1 MAAFFVRTTS
11 MSFVDEITRHIHGFT
26 RCQQCTS
33 AVHVTCVH
41 VHVHVHA
48 HVHTVNSIC
57 HEKYLILKFKPIV
70 KAPRTYLLR
79 SLQGWVLLLVL
90 QVAFFKLRLREGSIS
105 FPTLAI
111 FLRSSL
117 VVM

>member
-1 MAAFFVRTTS
+1 MRSHETN
-11 MSFVDEITRHIHGFT
+11 T

-57 HEKYLILKFKPIV
+57 HEKYLKFKPIV

-90 QVAFFKLRLREGSIS
+90 QVAFFKLRLREDSIS